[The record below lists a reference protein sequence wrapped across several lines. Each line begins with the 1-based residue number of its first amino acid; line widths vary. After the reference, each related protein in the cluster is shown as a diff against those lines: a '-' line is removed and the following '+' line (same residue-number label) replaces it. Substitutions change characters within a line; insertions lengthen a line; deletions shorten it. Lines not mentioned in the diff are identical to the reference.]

1 MAIGAGRRSVVW
13 MVLRDTAL
21 MVLIGSA
28 LGAAASLGATRF
40 VRNQLFEVRPG
51 DPFAIGVAIL
61 LLLIVAAIAAYL
73 PARRAARVDPVIA
86 LRYE

>member
-1 MAIGAGRRSVVW
+1 

-21 MVLIGSA
+21 VVLIGSV
-28 LGAAASLGATRF
+28 LGAAASFGATRF

-51 DPFAIGVAIL
+51 DPLAIGVAIL

>member
-1 MAIGAGRRSVVW
+1 MAIGAGKRTVVW
-13 MVLRDTAL
+13 MVLRDML
-21 MVLIGSA
+21 VVVVVGSVV
-28 LGAAASLGATRF
+28 GAAAAFAASQL

-61 LLLIVAAIAAYL
+61 LLLLVAAIAAYL